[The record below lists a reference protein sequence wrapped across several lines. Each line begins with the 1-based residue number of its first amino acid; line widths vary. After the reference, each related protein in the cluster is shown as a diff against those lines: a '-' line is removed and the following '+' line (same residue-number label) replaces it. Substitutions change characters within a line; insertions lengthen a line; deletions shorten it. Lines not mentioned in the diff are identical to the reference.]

1 MFCIG
6 LPEMPVILPERITE
20 TMKGTRS
27 IYLVDDDNAVSHA
40 LTIFLQ
46 ASDYRVKAF
55 SSAEDFLEQADA
67 DPEGIM
73 LLDQRMTGMS
83 GLDLQGELRKRNIT
97 LPIIFISGHADV
109 PMSVRAI
116 KGGAINFLEKPFSN
130 DDLLKSVGEAFVYAD
145 EGRQLRKK
153 LADIEQR
160 YATLTEREQQ
170 VMQKVVSGM
179 SNRHLAEELG
189 VCERTV
195 EVHRSR
201 VMKKMGA
208 ENLPDLVRMH
218 TLYRQYL
225 C

>member
-1 MFCIG
+1 MIA
-6 LPEMPVILPERITE
+6 ERMTK
-20 TMKGTRS
+20 TMKVMRTV
-27 IYLVDDDNAVSHA
+27 YLVDDDEAVSHA

-46 ASDYRVKAF
+46 ASGYRVIAF
-55 SSAEDFLEQADA
+55 SCAEDFLEQADSIL
-67 DPEGIM
+67 EGIM

-83 GLDLQGELRKRNIT
+83 GLDLQSELHKRNIA

-116 KGGAINFLEKPFSN
+116 KDGAINFLEKPFSN
-130 DDLLKSVGEAFVYAD
+130 DDLLKSVGEAFVCVD
-145 EGRQLRKK
+145 EGRQLRDK
-153 LADIEQR
+153 LADLERR
-160 YATLTEREQQ
+160 YATLTEREQE
-170 VMQKVVSGM
+170 VMQHVVSGT
-179 SNRHLAEELG
+179 SNRRLAEALG

-208 ENLPDLVRMH
+208 ETLPDLVRMH
-218 TLYRQYL
+218 TLYQQHL